1 MKILL
6 LIPIFSFFTCISLYA
21 QDPQRNYTQY
31 GVENG
36 LAGSTVYCMLQDH
49 DGFMWFGTETGISRF
64 DGTRFKNFGTADGL
78 PDNEILEMF
87 IDSKGRIWM
96 SPFKKTVC
104 YYYKG
109 KIYNSENDPVLKSIA
124 PKGYVMKFAEDANGD
139 ILLHEP
145 SRLQLISG
153 NKVERIDSLRGL
165 PLQFFHGISEASNG
179 GFMVIYGNK
188 LYELKNKEFH
198 FKTEVRIPY
207 PNYVFATLN
216 KDVVVTRASFNSLEI
231 INLQTG
237 IREYAPFATEQFTM
251 QLLGDS
257 LFVSNTQRG
266 CFFYYLNSHRPPEWF
281 MQNTAVSKA
290 FIDKDGNFW
299 FSTLGQG
306 VFRLAS
312 ENMKGMELKNEF
324 GNKLSV
330 FSIYARPGKWI
341 VGTNMLR
348 IFEITHTN
356 SPSPKKRI
364 IWNEWDNTG
373 HARVTAIEVLGNN
386 KYLFGSDEIMETFP
400 REKLDLRKI
409 ISPIKAIYLKSDS
422 DVYVATSGGVIRV
435 SIPEFKVT
443 DTIWDERATT
453 VYERGDTIY
462 VGTLDGLSMVL
473 KNKSVV
479 FVGEK
484 EPLLKNRINDIKESR
499 EGLLWIATN
508 GGGLIALKNGK
519 VEWKISKSDG
529 LTSDICRTLF
539 VKANEVWVGTDKG
552 LNRIVFSPKG
562 YQISK
567 FTRGDGLSSNIINAV
582 ALDSNIVIIGTPEG
596 INYFNIDS
604 VSFRSAINLVID
616 DVLVSDRHIE
626 LSARSI
632 ILPHKNNNIRFE
644 FAGISF
650 RSSGEITY
658 KYRLVGLDTAWKT
671 TQDNFLSYPTLPSGQ
686 YKLELQAINKFGFQ
700 SRMLS
705 VPFTIEELLVEKT
718 WFRSLVFATLL
729 IFTFL
734 FVYWLIRRVR
744 RRDMEKNDIRRRI
757 AELEQLALKSQ
768 MNPHF
773 IFNCLNSIQQFVL
786 DKDVEGS
793 NRFITGFSRLIRQTL
808 DISAKREIP
817 LSEEI
822 IYLSTYLELEK
833 TRFENK
839 FTYEIRVADGLN
851 AEQVYVPPM
860 MLQPFVENSIR
871 HGIRYRTDSSGKIVV
886 SFARTDHE
894 LTCSVE
900 DNGVG
905 REASRLFKSN
915 NPIEYQSKGMKLIA
929 DRVEF
934 LNMHSANP
942 ITISIEDLTDESE
955 NPTGTRVTMKFPLE
969 YGD

>member
-1 MKILL
+1 M
-6 LIPIFSFFTCISLYA
+6 A
-21 QDPQRNYTQY
+21 
-31 GVENG
+31 
-36 LAGSTVYCMLQDH
+36 
-49 DGFMWFGTETGISRF
+49 
-64 DGTRFKNFGTADGL
+64 
-78 PDNEILEMF
+78 
-87 IDSKGRIWM
+87 
-96 SPFKKTVC
+96 
-104 YYYKG
+104 
-109 KIYNSENDPVLKSIA
+109 
-124 PKGYVMKFAEDANGD
+124 KF
-139 ILLHEP
+139 
-145 SRLQLISG
+145 
-153 NKVERIDSLRGL
+153 
-165 PLQFFHGISEASNG
+165 
-179 GFMVIYGNK
+179 
-188 LYELKNKEFH
+188 
-198 FKTEVRIPY
+198 
-207 PNYVFATLN
+207 
-216 KDVVVTRASFNSLEI
+216 
-231 INLQTG
+231 
-237 IREYAPFATEQFTM
+237 
-251 QLLGDS
+251 
-257 LFVSNTQRG
+257 
-266 CFFYYLNSHRPPEWF
+266 
-281 MQNTAVSKA
+281 
-290 FIDKDGNFW
+290 
-299 FSTLGQG
+299 
-306 VFRLAS
+306 
-312 ENMKGMELKNEF
+312 
-324 GNKLSV
+324 
-330 FSIYARPGKWI
+330 
-341 VGTNMLR
+341 
-348 IFEITHTN
+348 
-356 SPSPKKRI
+356 
-364 IWNEWDNTG
+364 
-373 HARVTAIEVLGNN
+373 
-386 KYLFGSDEIMETFP
+386 
-400 REKLDLRKI
+400 
-409 ISPIKAIYLKSDS
+409 
-422 DVYVATSGGVIRV
+422 
-435 SIPEFKVT
+435 
-443 DTIWDERATT
+443 
-453 VYERGDTIY
+453 
-462 VGTLDGLSMVL
+462 
-473 KNKSVV
+473 
-479 FVGEK
+479 
-484 EPLLKNRINDIKESR
+484 
-499 EGLLWIATN
+499 
-508 GGGLIALKNGK
+508 
-519 VEWKISKSDG
+519 EWKISKSDG

-626 LSARSI
+626 LSAQSI

-744 RRDMEKNDIRRRI
+744 RRDMEKSDIRRRI

-871 HGIRYRTDSSGKIVV
+871 HGIRYRTDSSGK
-886 SFARTDHE
+886 
-894 LTCSVE
+894 LW
-900 DNGVG
+900 
-905 REASRLFKSN
+905 
-915 NPIEYQSKGMKLIA
+915 
-929 DRVEF
+929 
-934 LNMHSANP
+934 
-942 ITISIEDLTDESE
+942 
-955 NPTGTRVTMKFPLE
+955 
-969 YGD
+969 

>member
-1 MKILL
+1 MKICAF
-6 LIPIFSFFTCISLYA
+6 ISIFSFFTCISLHA

-36 LAGSTVYCMLQDH
+36 LAGSTVYCMLQDR

-64 DGTRFKNFGTADGL
+64 DGTHFKNFGTADGL

-109 KIYNSENDPVLKSIA
+109 KIYNSENDPLLKNIV
-124 PKGYVMKFAEDANGD
+124 PKSYIMKFAEDANGD
-139 ILLHEP
+139 ILLYEP
-145 SRLQLISG
+145 TRLFLIRGS
-153 NKVERIDSLRGL
+153 KVQTIDTIAGHPGHL
-165 PLQFFHGISEASNG
+165 FHGISEGSDG
-179 GFMVIYGNK
+179 GFLIMQENK
-188 LYELKNKEFH
+188 LFQLKDDGFH
-198 FKTEVRIPY
+198 FVTDLKLPF
-207 PNYVFATLN
+207 PNHIFAALN
-216 KDVVVTRASFNSLEI
+216 KDLVVTRATFNNLEI
-231 INLQTG
+231 INHHSG
-237 IREYAPFATEQFTM
+237 KKISAPFSTEQFTM

-257 LFVSNTQRG
+257 LFISNTQRG
-266 CFFYYLNSHRPPEWF
+266 CFFYYLNRRRAPEWF

-312 ENMKGMELKNEF
+312 ENMKGLELKNEF

-330 FSIYARPGKWI
+330 FSIYARPGKWV

-386 KYLFGSDEIMETFP
+386 KYLFGSDEILETFP
-400 REKLDLRKI
+400 REKVDLRKI

-453 VYERGDTIY
+453 VFEHGDTIY

-499 EGLLWIATN
+499 DGLLWIATN
-508 GGGLIALKNGK
+508 GGGLIALRNGK

-626 LSARSI
+626 LSAQSI
-632 ILPHKNNNIRFE
+632 ILPHKSNNIRFE

-744 RRDMEKNDIRRRI
+744 RRDMEKSDIRRRI

-942 ITISIEDLTDESE
+942 ITISIEDLKDESE